1 VKSIIPLQ
9 HYCDQIPEVQLK
21 NMKNDGVKFQ
31 TIYNKFVELGIKG
44 ARNKNKV
51 RDDLGYYIE
60 LGFFIKL
67 QNENHQP
74 LYYQTHIGGDLK
86 TDMYLL
92 EGVKFVKTLLDT
104 KFKKINDEWEKLD
117 KNKLFYK
124 QKTFGKG
131 KYSKPTKKLERWIML
146 LDSIIVITQK
156 QLFQTH
162 YKHNQRVKQICKIS
176 TFNKR
181 GKSKSN

>member
-1 VKSIIPLQ
+1 MKSIIPLQ
-9 HYCDQIPEVQLK
+9 YYRDQIPEVQIK

-51 RDDLGYYIE
+51 RDDLDYYIE
-60 LGFFIKL
+60 LGFFVKI

-104 KFKKINDEWEKLD
+104 KFKKIKENEIIIIKVICISNEFNDKFNYIIAELLKSNKK
-117 KNKLFYK
+117 KNKTNK
-124 QKTFGKG
+124 I
-131 KYSKPTKKLERWIML
+131 TKK
-146 LDSIIVITQK
+146 
-156 QLFQTH
+156 
-162 YKHNQRVKQICKIS
+162 
-176 TFNKR
+176 
-181 GKSKSN
+181 

>member
-1 VKSIIPLQ
+1 MKSIIPLQ
-9 HYCDQIPEVQLK
+9 YYRDQIPEVQIT

-44 ARNKNKV
+44 ARRKNKV
-51 RDDLGYYIE
+51 REDLDYYIE

-86 TDMYLL
+86 TDMYLR
-92 EGVKFVKTLLDT
+92 EGIKFVKALLDT
-104 KFKKINDEWEKLD
+104 KFKKIHDEWKKLD
-117 KNKLFYK
+117 KDKLFYK

-131 KYSKPTKKLERWIML
+131 KHPKPTKKLERWVML
-146 LDSIIVITQK
+146 FNPVIVYHSK
-156 QLFQTH
+156 
-162 YKHNQRVKQICKIS
+162 
-176 TFNKR
+176 FNVD
-181 GKSKSN
+181 